1 MIASVRGEVLSI
13 GLDHAVVEAGN
24 GVGYAVHATQATLAG
39 LRRGHEARLA
49 TLLVVREDSMTLY
62 GFADVEER
70 ELFVLLQTVTGVGPR
85 LALATLAVLDP
96 DTLRRALSEGDL
108 ATLTRIPGVG
118 RKSAERLVVELRDK
132 VVAPA
137 PVAHGDAPPLVTGNP
152 RRDQVVEALVGLGF
166 TAKPA
171 EAAVDGV
178 LAGAPDADPSMLL
191 RAALTQLGRT

>member
-1 MIASVRGEVLSI
+1 M
-13 GLDHAVVEAGN
+13 
-24 GVGYAVHATQATLAG
+24 
-39 LRRGHEARLA
+39 
-49 TLLVVREDSMTLY
+49 
-62 GFADVEER
+62 
-70 ELFVLLQTVTGVGPR
+70 
-85 LALATLAVLDP
+85 
-96 DTLRRALSEGDL
+96 
-108 ATLTRIPGVG
+108 
-118 RKSAERLVVELRDK
+118 
-132 VVAPA
+132 APA